1 MTPYVGA
8 DVFLGAFQAKVML
21 CLLTL
26 VALGSIGEFGTKI
39 KEDGE
44 N

>member
-1 MTPYVGA
+1 MTPYVGV
-8 DVFLGAFQAKVML
+8 DVSLGASQAKVML
-21 CLLTL
+21 SLLTL
-26 VALGSIGEFGTKI
+26 VALGLVGEFGTKI